1 MHLTLLIIQVL
12 IGQYSQR
19 GPLALWRSFPLL
31 RGLSFIWIIFV
42 TINCAYGVNEA
53 SRTLTFLFAVSY
65 VNVKC
70 LHLKRDGSMSKVEK
84 VIKSDLERR
93 VMSIK
98 PLMKILAPLT
108 QLTGT
113 QIGIIIRMGSIW
125 AFK

>member
-1 MHLTLLIIQVL
+1 
-12 IGQYSQR
+12 
-19 GPLALWRSFPLL
+19 
-31 RGLSFIWIIFV
+31 
-42 TINCAYGVNEA
+42 
-53 SRTLTFLFAVSY
+53 
-65 VNVKC
+65 
-70 LHLKRDGSMSKVEK
+70 MSKVEK